1 MGTAQHR
8 KDSTM
13 IDTSSLPILPTD
25 ILAAHQ
31 LVIELRAQI
40 AHLESLALVDS
51 LTGIANRRAFDDRL
65 NAAFAHAQRTH
76 SPLAVVVLDVD
87 NFKRR
92 NDTYG
97 HAAGDACLRALAAQL
112 AAHSR
117 NSDTVARIGGEEFA
131 MVLPNTTDEQA
142 VAICLRVA
150 AKMRT
155 ACGMEPMTFSAG
167 VAQVDAFMAAACT
180 LVDYAD
186 RAMYKAKQNGKD
198 RVVIHQ
204 SNIRRSLFKWR

>member
-1 MGTAQHR
+1 MPAGNVIAAATEPVIPYIL
-8 KDSTM
+8 KTLLDSGFKN
-13 IDTSSLPILPTD
+13 TSGLPIW
-25 ILAAHQ
+25 A
-31 LVIELRAQI
+31 V
-40 AHLESLALVDS
+40 
-51 LTGIANRRAFDDRL
+51 
-65 NAAFAHAQRTH
+65 
-76 SPLAVVVLDVD
+76 PLAVVVLDVD